1 MRKLLQLFGVGG
13 LLLFLPITIKTQ
25 WNNYL
30 PCDGQI
36 AWVENAVSLQNP
48 DILFSGSFTIEG
60 WLYFNQAEA
69 PVTVFSVRGEDN
81 TLLYRLGK
89 GNGRRFY
96 FEVADAQNK
105 IWRVSGDEPVS
116 VGEWVHVA
124 GVFEKTADETDQLA
138 LYVNGRRIAL
148 VAEKMALR
156 STEKIAPSVHL
167 RLLGE
172 SDVPP
177 FSGRLDEFRISSTA
191 RYTQPIIASLDNTF
205 ASDPS
210 TLALW
215 HFDEPVGS
223 LIAADASGHG
233 WDLIIARNRNRWP
246 VKLDG
251 FKVSGYGAASLLLS
265 WKMKNE
271 KELSGIE
278 VQRRHADE
286 NFARIGYL
294 PSHGLENRQFSYS
307 FTDMPE
313 SPGRYYYRL
322 KMLHTEGQYRFSPEV
337 GISFAASR

>member
-1 MRKLLQLFGVGG
+1 LLQFFGVGG

-36 AWVENAVSLQNP
+36 AWVENAASLQSA

-69 PVTVFSVRGEDN
+69 PVNVFSVRGEDN
-81 TLLYRLGK
+81 TLLARLGK
-89 GNGRRFY
+89 ENGQRFY
-96 FEVADAQNK
+96 FEVAEAENK
-105 IWRVSGDEPVS
+105 IWRASGDGPVP

-124 GVFEKTADETDQLA
+124 GVFEKSAGATDHLS

-148 VAEKMALR
+148 LNEERALHSTGKNTR
-156 STEKIAPSVHL
+156 SIHV

-172 SDVPP
+172 SDAPP

-191 RYTQPIIASLDNTF
+191 RYTQPAIASLDNTF
-205 ASDPS
+205 ASAPS
-210 TLALW
+210 TVALW

-233 WDLIIARNRNRWP
+233 FDLVVARSKNRWP
-246 VKLDG
+246 LKLDD

-286 NFARIGYL
+286 NFSRIGYV
-294 PSHGLENRQFSYS
+294 PSHGLEHRQFSYS
-307 FTDMPE
+307 FTDAPRD
-313 SPGRYYYRL
+313 PGRYYYRL

-337 GISFAASR
+337 GIRFAASR